1 MGYQLGPSNCVP
13 LTGFIFFL
21 CLLTFVN
28 VPETT
33 LSQDTSR
40 LLGYPTWHPPIKGN
54 DYNKSDSALLF
65 SSLLMAIT
73 CYLAARW
80 TAYLP
85 STRKLQTY
93 FISDDSAPVSA
104 YYFNRLLVLYNFNT
118 MITLFALLIFDAG
131 KFWVALGMIHNTTEF
146 VVLVLIGSGGRLKN
160 INFYG
165 ILLCYIILVY
175 CGTLFIDWPYDAV
188 FFKFQGLCFDYALMI
203 TFIRIYFN
211 TKYELKHGDG
221 AERIP
226 LTNEEA
232 NPDDHLHDQQY
243 GFVHHPCQLLILVFA
258 SAFHNVGN
266 LIATVSIED
275 LLPSILSVLTYAITY
290 PVYMYYVYVDTHS
303 TSNYPTKRIYL
314 PSTPGWKKFVIA
326 TISIC
331 CALLTVRLGAFL
343 QARQDHQSHY
353 NLNVNV
359 VSY

>member
-1 MGYQLGPSNCVP
+1 
-13 LTGFIFFL
+13 
-21 CLLTFVN
+21 
-28 VPETT
+28 
-33 LSQDTSR
+33 
-40 LLGYPTWHPPIKGN
+40 
-54 DYNKSDSALLF
+54 
-65 SSLLMAIT
+65 MAIT

-85 STRKLQTY
+85 NTRKLQTY

-165 ILLCYIILVY
+165 
-175 CGTLFIDWPYDAV
+175 
-188 FFKFQGLCFDYALMI
+188 LCFDYALMI

-221 AERIP
+221 AEHIP

-275 LLPSILSVLTYAITY
+275 LLP
-290 PVYMYYVYVDTHS
+290 
-303 TSNYPTKRIYL
+303 
-314 PSTPGWKKFVIA
+314 
-326 TISIC
+326 
-331 CALLTVRLGAFL
+331 
-343 QARQDHQSHY
+343 
-353 NLNVNV
+353 
-359 VSY
+359 